1 MMRHKLCGL
10 IFALLSPILIGA
22 QTPATVGDWAKRLR
36 VFGQSIPQEEVFLH
50 MDNTSYYLGDT
61 IYYKAYM
68 RLSTGRPS
76 TLSRML
82 YVELLNADGYLV
94 ERQKVE
100 MTGGQGHG
108 TFALCDTLYGG
119 FYELRAYTRWQ
130 LNWGQY
136 EHPHTKNAEE
146 WFYSKQMAREY
157 YRDYEKLY
165 SRVFPVY
172 GKPTKPGQYD
182 ESITT
187 RHLSRYYR
195 LQTPTPAA
203 ELTFYPEGGNLVAGT
218 QCHIAFQAD
227 NKNTGEHLKGTLTV
241 KNQSGQTVATA
252 QTESRGRGSF
262 VLEPKADEQY
272 KAEFQWDE
280 NTQSAPLPE
289 AEAEGVALHPEHTPS
304 GISLSMHA
312 TGQAAQEPL
321 GLTATQHGVTK
332 AFYEMP
338 PNGKHSFTLPFNSLQ
353 TGVVQLTVFNAEGR
367 VWADRLMFVNKSDL
381 KQSHINISGIQP
393 DGYEAYAPVSMTL
406 QGTPD
411 ATLSVAV
418 RDNANS
424 TYTFDTG
431 NILTEMLLCSQIKGY
446 VEQPEYFFEA
456 DDAEHRRALD
466 LLLMVQ
472 GWRRY
477 KWVEM
482 ATPNAFAITQ
492 PYERTEWLY
501 GQVNKYQ
508 TVEQEDQ
515 FTKAAREALVEA
527 GMDADAEVRAADK
540 AAKDAAR
547 ATVNAN
553 GQEGELTDEQKHD
566 KKIAEDRKRRDE
578 ADLQS
583 QRRSIQSDGD
593 VARQRFQKNE
603 GNLKREVRVR
613 AEFVQPGTENST
625 AEGEMDT
632 YNKGMFRIQAP
643 RLYEACYFFFE
654 ASDTTKWKNGQPPT
668 WIAPSEDKNDDVQFP
683 EFYVKLN
690 RQFPR
695 FVKPYTFYQTNLP
708 MRGRA
713 DGHAVNLDNMIVL
726 REVNVGAKRG
736 GTRGFDATQ
745 PALVLDAYE
754 AFNEVV
760 DAGLCPGYFI
770 GGERFTYDIAR
781 TYIGDMNQE
790 RNYQLERRYNTLS
803 TTRNIPETLREKYNH
818 LPNLNK
824 VYIYTDYCPRL
835 EGDPKYRQSDQPK
848 VIVDLRRYEDGR
860 QRVVYRNRRMIL
872 KGFAVCD
879 DFYHPDY
886 STRPTGEPTDYRRTL
901 YWEPNLKL
909 DAGGRATV
917 RFYNN
922 ARHTTLNV
930 SAEGMTPSGQLVTGQ
945 LYSEDM
951 R

>member
-1 MMRHKLCGL
+1 MKHKFCGL

-22 QTPATVGDWAKRLR
+22 QTPATVGDWAKRLKA
-36 VFGQSIPQEEVFLH
+36 FGQSIPQEEVFLH
-50 MDNTSYYLGDT
+50 MDNTCYYLGDT

-82 YVELLNADGYLV
+82 YVELLNADGFLV

-100 MTGGQGHG
+100 MTNGQGHG

-136 EHPHTKNAEE
+136 EHPHSKNAEE
-146 WFYSKQMAREY
+146 WFYSEQMAREY

-182 ESITT
+182 ESMTT
-187 RHLSRYYR
+187 RHLSRYFR
-195 LQTPTPAA
+195 HQTPTPQADI
-203 ELTFYPEGGNLVAGT
+203 TFYPEGGNLVEGT
-218 QCHIAFQAD
+218 ECRVAFQAD
-227 NKNTGEHLKGTLTV
+227 DHNTGEHLKGNLV
-241 KNQSGQTVATA
+241 VLNNNGQQIVTA
-252 QTESRGRGSF
+252 KTESRGRGSF
-262 VLEPKADEQY
+262 VLPVKAGEQY
-272 KAEFQWDE
+272 KAEFLWGE
-280 NTQSAPLPE
+280 NRQSVSLPK
-289 AEAEGVALHPEHTPS
+289 AEREGIAMHVEQATD
-304 GISLSMHA
+304 GIKISWQA
-312 TGQAAQEPL
+312 TGLAASEPL
-321 GLTATQHGVTK
+321 GMTATQHGVTK
-332 AFYEMP
+332 AFYEMQ
-338 PNGKHSFTLPFNSLQ
+338 PNKQNMLTVPFDSLQ
-353 TGVVQLTVFNAEGR
+353 TGVVQLTVFNAQGR
-367 VWADRLMFVNKSDL
+367 IWADRLAFANKGDL
-381 KQSHINISGIQP
+381 SQSNINISGIQP
-393 DGYEAYAPVSMTL
+393 NGYEAYAPVSMTL
-406 QGTPD
+406 KGTPD
-411 ATLSVAV
+411 ATISVAV
-418 RDNANS
+418 RDNENS

-446 VEQPEYFFEA
+446 VEQPEYYFEA
-456 DDAEHRRALD
+456 NDEKHQRALD

-482 ATPNAFAITQ
+482 ATPNAFTITQ

-508 TVEQEDQ
+508 TVEQENQ
-515 FTKAAREALVEA
+515 LSKAAREALAEA
-527 GMDADAEVRAADK
+527 NMDADAEIRAADK

-547 ATVNAN
+547 ATINAN
-553 GQEGELTDEQKHD
+553 EQQEELTDMQKHD
-566 KKIAEDRKRRDE
+566 QKVAEDRQRRDE

-583 QRRSIQSDGD
+583 QQRNIKSDGD

-603 GNLKREVRVR
+603 GNLKREVRVH

-643 RLYEACYFFFE
+643 KLYEACFFFFD
-654 ASDTTKWKNGQPPT
+654 ASDTTTWQKDKQPI
-668 WIAPSEDKNDDVQFP
+668 WIAQSEDKNNDVEFP

-695 FVKPYTFYQTNLP
+695 FVKPYSFYQTTLP
-708 MRGRA
+708 MHGRA
-713 DGHAVNLDNMIVL
+713 NGRAVNLDDAIVL
-726 REVNVGAKRG
+726 REVSVGAKHSG
-736 GTRGFDATQ
+736 SRGFDVTQ
-745 PALVLDAYE
+745 PALVVDAYE

-770 GGERFTYDIAR
+770 GGERFTYDVAR
-781 TYIGDMNQE
+781 TYIGDMNQS
-790 RNYQLERRYNTLS
+790 RNYPLERRYNTLS
-803 TTRNIPETLREKYNH
+803 TTRNIPEMVREKYNH

-824 VYIYTDYCPRL
+824 VYIYTDYSPRL
-835 EGDPKYRQSDQPK
+835 EGDPKYNQSNQPK
-848 VIVDLRRYEDGR
+848 VIVDLRRYEDGT
-860 QRVVYRNRRMIL
+860 QRIVYRNRRMIL
-872 KGFAVCD
+872 TGFAVCD
-879 DFYHPDY
+879 DFYHPNY

-909 DAGGRATV
+909 DASGQATV
-917 RFYNN
+917 QFYNN

-930 SAEGMTPSGQLVTGQ
+930 SAEGMTPSGQPVTGQ
-945 LYSEDM
+945 LYSEDL